1 MNRNP
6 PMRLQ
11 LGALMTA
18 LLTCMTVGT
27 ALAQAPAYPAR
38 PVQLIVPYPA
48 GGSSDIMA
56 RAFAEK
62 LAAGLGVQ
70 VVVDNRTGAGGNLAA
85 SAAAK
90 AAPDGYT
97 LFFGAAGPLAV
108 NPSLYAR
115 LPFDPVKDFAPVGLV
130 GSMALFLTVPAELP
144 AKSLPDLVAL
154 SKARPGALNYASSGV
169 GGTTHLAM
177 EWFKSQSGADLTHV
191 PYKGTT
197 AGVADMV
204 GGRIQ
209 AIFDAWPTTSA
220 HVRAGKLKYLAVSTA
235 RRSALEPEVPTMTE
249 LGLGGFDLYVWYGL
263 MAPAGTPADVVQKL
277 ARLTAEITTK
287 ADLRERF
294 ASLGME
300 PLTGTPDRF
309 AEHLRVETDKWARIV
324 KLSGAK
330 AE

>member
-1 MNRNP
+1 
-6 PMRLQ
+6 
-11 LGALMTA
+11 
-18 LLTCMTVGT
+18 
-27 ALAQAPAYPAR
+27 
-38 PVQLIVPYPA
+38 
-48 GGSSDIMA
+48 
-56 RAFAEK
+56 
-62 LAAGLGVQ
+62 
-70 VVVDNRTGAGGNLAA
+70 
-85 SAAAK
+85 
-90 AAPDGYT
+90 
-97 LFFGAAGPLAV
+97 
-108 NPSLYAR
+108 
-115 LPFDPVKDFAPVGLV
+115 VKDFAPVGLV